1 MNYKEMGF
9 LISRYFIL
17 MLLAINSLYLF
28 YAVFTPLTLYPSY
41 LVLKSIYSNAI
52 LNAGIGTI
60 SFGEDSIELIQ
71 ACIAGAAY
79 YLLII
84 LNLTTPM
91 SLKMRIKSIFF
102 LILTFLFL
110 NITRIVVF
118 SVLFL
123 NGAGYYFDLAH
134 KLVWYAG
141 STILIVLLWFANVK
155 LFNLQTVPVYTDW
168 KGIIEDIFPR
178 ER

>member
-1 MNYKEMGF
+1 MNYKEMSL
-9 LISRYFIL
+9 LISRYIVL

-28 YAVFTPLTLYPSY
+28 YAVFTPLTLYASY
-41 LVLKSIYSNAI
+41 FVLKNIYANAI
-52 LNAGIGTI
+52 LNTGMSSI
-60 SFGEDSIELIQ
+60 SVGGDSIALIQ
-71 ACIAGAAY
+71 ACVAGAAY
-79 YLLII
+79 YLLLI

-91 SLKMRIKSIFF
+91 GLKTRIKSIFF
-102 LILTFLFL
+102 LGLSFLFL
-110 NITRIVVF
+110 NIVRVVIF

-141 STILIVLLWFANVK
+141 STVLVVLLWFANVK
-155 LFNLQTVPVYTDW
+155 LFNLQSIPVYTDW

-178 ER
+178 K